1 MNLNKHLQT
10 NAASDALTTALVPF
24 GLSTTLRV
32 ATWAQAHLRK
42 PRESPMRQQETT
54 SIYSFKHAIAT
65 GQHCHVLLEHTVES
79 PLTELM
85 HATVHFDE
93 TLLGV
98 SAPVTHTTWTLGR
111 QHAFELDSTSVQ
123 WDLLSAVGL
132 REPSFFLR
140 HTTQIEATGDECA
153 MHVTSATLAS
163 DIQVLLQAQTPVFAL
178 PRQTT
183 PTVFGLALVPLRANA
198 TRLLLVGALPTK
210 HAARFEVLGRTLLQK
225 LTQSVVHWRF
235 ALYVAPTPVVPS
247 DGIEFCTEVL
257 CFNAVDHRRKCGLC
271 LENICKACDGTP
283 DTKRGACRTC
293 MAKVASTAVSNDA
306 SDDMD
311 MEKKKDDA
319 AVPVTDSMA
328 TGMTALVKPDWLAY
342 NDDLCSTLRP
352 ASPAPVLDDTSD
364 DDDDDCDDD
373 HGPFTVGAPL
383 KLLAIQ
389 RQRKQ
394 MRLDNC
400 LFMAQD
406 LCYGEDRPLLTDIG
420 SESEE

>member
-10 NAASDALTTALVPF
+10 NAASDALATALVPF

-32 ATWAQAHLRK
+32 ANWAQAHLRK
-42 PRESPMRQQETT
+42 PRESTSRNETA
-54 SIYSFKHAIAT
+54 SIYSFKHADDR
-65 GQHCHVLLEHTVES
+65 HCHVLLEQTVES
-79 PLTELM
+79 PLAELI

-98 SAPVTHTTWTLGR
+98 SAPISHHTWAVGR
-111 QHAFELDSTSVQ
+111 QHAFELHSASVQ

-132 REPSFFLR
+132 REPTFFLR
-140 HTTQIEATGDECA
+140 HTTQIEASRGENA
-153 MHVTSATLAS
+153 MYVTSATLAS

-178 PRQTT
+178 PRQLT
-183 PTVFGLALVPLRANA
+183 PTVFGLALVPIKANA

-235 ALYVAPTPVVPS
+235 ASYVAPTPVVPS

-283 DTKRGACRTC
+283 DTKRGACRPC
-293 MAKVASTAVSNDA
+293 MAKVASLVND
-306 SDDMD
+306 
-311 MEKKKDDA
+311 KDEQDKD
-319 AVPVTDSMA
+319 TNRDGA
-328 TGMTALVKPDWLAY
+328 TPMTMTMTAQGQPDWLAY
-342 NDDLCSTLRP
+342 HDDLCSTLRP
-352 ASPAPVLDDTSD
+352 APILDDTSD

-383 KLLAIQ
+383 QLLAIQ

-400 LFMAQD
+400 LFMVQD
-406 LCYGEDRPLLTDIG
+406 LCYGEDRHELTDD
-420 SESEE
+420 SESES

>member
-10 NAASDALTTALVPF
+10 NAPSDALATALVPF

-32 ATWAQAHLRK
+32 ANWAQAHLRK
-42 PRESPMRQQETT
+42 PRESLRRTEST
-54 SIYSFKHAIAT
+54 SIYSFKHAVAD
-65 GQHCHVLLEHTVES
+65 GRYCHVLLEHSVES
-79 PLTELM
+79 PTTELI
-85 HATVHFDE
+85 HATLHFDE
-93 TLLGV
+93 TLVGV
-98 SAPVTHTTWTLGR
+98 TAPIAHHAWTVGR
-111 QHAFELDSTSVQ
+111 QHAFELHSTSVQ

-132 REPSFFLR
+132 REPTFFLR
-140 HTTQIEATGDECA
+140 HTTQIEANGDDCA
-153 MHVTSATLAS
+153 MYVTSATLAS

-183 PTVFGLALVPLRANA
+183 PTVFGLALVPLGPNA

-235 ALYVAPTPVVPS
+235 ASYVAPTPVVPS

-293 MAKVASTAVSNDA
+293 MAKVASTDVT
-306 SDDMD
+306 
-311 MEKKKDDA
+311 KDQDKDKDCDGA
-319 AVPVTDSMA
+319 TRPVALTM
-328 TGMTALVKPDWLAY
+328 TMTAPSKPDWLAY

-364 DDDDDCDDD
+364 DDDGHDED

-383 KLLAIQ
+383 KLLTIQ

-394 MRLDNC
+394 VRLDNC
-400 LFMAQD
+400 LLMAQD
-406 LCYGEDRPLLTDIG
+406 LCYGEDRQVLTD
-420 SESEE
+420 SEGEE